1 MDGLGNLHGPLFA
14 IAPSSSQQC
23 LSRGSICL
31 ESKELAHGARL
42 LCYAGESTTGLSA
55 TDAHGLPTADDDGTM
70 IPPGN
75 SWEELC
81 SPMENSG
88 HNLGN
93 SLRELGH
100 LMPSDLSD
108 RHVQR
113 RDVLSAQW
121 SLNQANRPSFRDN
134 VQHSVK
140 GLLAWGRGKPN
151 LNFAVIGCHADQMNF
166 ASRLHN
172 RKTVSERVV
181 SKQKPRPIFGQL
193 GTGPRWS
200 GFDQVPMLS
209 PAASGNQRKLR
220 PQRRAPALGL
230 ELSRERILSSLG
242 HSDQGAALGA
252 TSSHRPRLSPA
263 QYCAGGAASWW
274 IIG

>member
-1 MDGLGNLHGPLFA
+1 
-14 IAPSSSQQC
+14 
-23 LSRGSICL
+23 
-31 ESKELAHGARL
+31 
-42 LCYAGESTTGLSA
+42 
-55 TDAHGLPTADDDGTM
+55 
-70 IPPGN
+70 
-75 SWEELC
+75 
-81 SPMENSG
+81 MENSG

-93 SLRELGH
+93 SLRGLGH

-113 RDVLSAQW
+113 CDVLSAQW

-209 PAASGNQRKLR
+209 PTASGNQRKLSPSDVPPR
-220 PQRRAPALGL
+220 WDYFFELGL
-230 ELSRERILSSLG
+230 LL
-242 HSDQGAALGA
+242 
-252 TSSHRPRLSPA
+252 
-263 QYCAGGAASWW
+263 
-274 IIG
+274 